1 MSRHCFSC
9 QRLQQSPLARVD
21 FVTDVST
28 FYNAGETESR
38 IHTSVI
44 LFYYANL
51 YAKSLL
57 LILYLNDSKLLSV
70 SPCVTCKESSLDS
83 VLK

>member
-9 QRLQQSPLARVD
+9 QGLQPSSLARVD
-21 FVTDVST
+21 FVKDVST

-44 LFYYANL
+44 LFFVVFV
-51 YAKSLL
+51 
-57 LILYLNDSKLLSV
+57 I
-70 SPCVTCKESSLDS
+70 CHE
-83 VLK
+83 